1 MICDKCGF
9 EHNNRSACPK
19 CGARAIYVDEGYL
32 KRRQEWEE
40 AQKKGTAGKLPPG
53 IMHSTL
59 EDRTGGKDADRH
71 EKGRSETASLS
82 LHVKTAVKWVKDKAV
97 KLFNLVKSKIVKRR
111 GANNPVIR
119 DLKFD
124 DKPETLDESKLVLSH
139 KVFKDNRKYY
149 FMAGGGVVLIAVIAI
164 ILVNVIS
171 RIDRSQVLFFD
182 GRFAYF
188 AKEDDKALFGD
199 MDGNIVLLDEKD
211 GNVLAYGPKGIY
223 FYRNGKTK
231 FAEAKNSKIITY
243 SEALNAVIY
252 SEGDKLFWC
261 VLGEKYP
268 LNMAVNQVHDISCE
282 ISDNG
287 KYWVVTLAK
296 ENEDATVYTL
306 CYGNSKGEITEI
318 YSGEKDVEIASL
330 NDSGELVYLELE
342 VGEYGIINNRD
353 MKLYNGENVKT
364 LATEVV
370 EYSFYEEEQLVYIDS
385 NERLYEITSDKNKE
399 FLDDEVKAFIKND
412 ASDKLYYQKD
422 DGCYR
427 IKDEMP
433 AKVFEPSKSDYTL
446 IWNEEADKI
455 WYYDQSSF
463 YEVKGKNETR
473 YELMA
478 EVSVVYMKD
487 SNTVYFLEKNGEL
500 KYVDDKIT
508 TVENGV
514 IDITKVDGVAEI
526 AYLKENTVYIIKYKS
541 QKNINIFMSSE
552 LNSVIYSQNRYY
564 LTDLNS
570 ILWSIAENGEE
581 KNSLGNVENYILVD

>member
-1 MICDKCGF
+1 MVCDKCGF

-59 EDRTGGKDADRH
+59 EDRTGGKDADKN

-82 LHVKTAVKWVKDKAV
+82 LHVKTAVKWIKDKAV
-97 KLFNLVKSKIVKRR
+97 KLFNLVKSKVVKRR

-188 AKEDDKALFGD
+188 AKEEDKALFGD
-199 MDGNIVLLDEKD
+199 IDGNIVLLDEKD

-231 FAEAKNSKIITY
+231 HVEAKNPKIITY
-243 SEALNAVIY
+243 SKELNGVLF
-252 SEGDKLFWC
+252 SEDAGLFWC
-261 VLGEKYP
+261 VAGEKYP
-268 LNMAVNQVHDISCE
+268 LDADNKLVHDISCQV
-282 ISDNG
+282 SDNG
-287 KYWVVTLAK
+287 KFWVVTLAK
-296 ENEDATVYTL
+296 EDEDTTIYTL
-306 CYGNSKGEITEI
+306 FYGNNKGEMEEV
-318 YSGEKDVEIASL
+318 YSGEKDVEIASIK
-330 NDSGELVYLELE
+330 DSGELVYLELE
-342 VGEYGIINNRD
+342 VGEYGIVNNRD
-353 MKLYNGENVKT
+353 MKLYDGEKVKT
-364 LATEVV
+364 LATEVS
-370 EYSFYEEEQLVYIDS
+370 EYAFYEKEQLVYIDNS
-385 NERLYEITSDKNKE
+385 ERLYEITSDKK
-399 FLDDEVKAFIKND
+399 FLDDEVKAFINNE

-427 IKDEMP
+427 IKDGIP
-433 AKVFEPSKSDYTL
+433 QKVFEPSKSDYTL
-446 IWNEEADKI
+446 IWNEEADVI
-455 WYYDQSSF
+455 RYYDQSAY
-463 YEVKGKNETR
+463 YEVKGKAETR

-478 EVSVVYMKD
+478 EVSVVYIKD
-487 SNTVYFLEKNGEL
+487 SNRVYFLEKNGEL
-500 KYVDDKIT
+500 KCSSDKIT
-508 TVENGV
+508 V
-514 IDITKVDGVAEI
+514 IDTGVKDMKAVDGEPEI
-526 AYLKENTVYIIKYKS
+526 TYLKENAVYINKYKS
-541 QKNINIFMSSE
+541 GKNIKIFMSNE
-552 LNSVIYSQNRYY
+552 LNSVIYSQKKYY
-564 LTDLNS
+564 LVDLSS
-570 ILWSIAENGEE
+570 ILWAIAENGEE
-581 KNSLGNVENYILVD
+581 KDSLGNVENYILVD

>member
-19 CGARAIYVDEGYL
+19 CGARAVYVDEGYL

-59 EDRTGGKDADRH
+59 EERNGGKDADRH

-82 LHVKTAVKWVKDKAV
+82 LHVKTAIKWVKDKAV

-149 FMAGGGVVLIAVIAI
+149 VMAGGGVVLIAVIAI
-164 ILVNVIS
+164 ILVNVIT

-199 MDGNIVLLDEKD
+199 MDGNIILLDEKD

-231 FAEAKNSKIITY
+231 FAEATNPKIVTY
-243 SEALNAVIY
+243 SSSLNSVIY

-261 VLGEKYP
+261 SNGEKYP
-268 LNMAVNQVHDISCE
+268 LEADVKLIHDISCQV
-282 ISDNG
+282 SDNG
-287 KYWVVTLAK
+287 KYWVITLAK
-296 ENEDATVYTL
+296 ENEDATIYTL
-306 CYGNSKGEITEI
+306 FYGNSNGEMQKV

-330 NDSGELVYLELE
+330 KDSGDLVYLELE

-353 MKLYNGENVKT
+353 MKFYDGENVKT
-364 LATEVV
+364 LATEVL
-370 EYSFYEEEQLVYIDS
+370 EYSFYEKEQLVYIDS
-385 NERLYEITSDKNKE
+385 KERLYEITNNNNKK
-399 FLDDEVKAFIKND
+399 FLDDEVRALIKNE

-422 DGCYR
+422 EGCYR

-433 AKVFEPSKSDYTL
+433 EKVFKPSKSDYTL
-446 IWNEEADKI
+446 IWNEEADNI
-455 WYYDQSSF
+455 WYYDQSAF
-463 YEVKGKNETR
+463 YEVKGKTETR

-478 EVSVVYMKD
+478 EVSVIYMKD
-487 SNTVYFLEKNGEL
+487 NNVVYLLEKNGEL
-500 KYVDDKIT
+500 KCVEEKVT
-508 TVENGV
+508 TVDSGV
-514 IDITKVDGVAEI
+514 NDIVKVDGAAEI
-526 AYLKENTVYIIKYKS
+526 AYLKENTVYINKYKS
-541 QKNINIFMSSE
+541 EKNINIFMSSE
-552 LNSVIYSQNRYY
+552 LNSVIYSQKRYY

-570 ILWSIAENGEE
+570 ILWTISKNGEE

>member
-1 MICDKCGF
+1 MVCDKCGF

-40 AQKKGTAGKLPPG
+40 AQKKGTAGKIPPG

-59 EDRTGGKDADRH
+59 EDRTGGKDADKH

-171 RIDRSQVLFFD
+171 RIDRSKVLFFD

-188 AKEDDKALFGD
+188 AKEEDKALFGD
-199 MDGNIVLLDEKD
+199 IDGNIVLLDEKD

-231 FAEAKNSKIITY
+231 LVEAKNPQIITY
-243 SEALNAVIY
+243 SKELNGVIF
-252 SEGDKLFWC
+252 SEDAGLFWC
-261 VLGEKYP
+261 VAGEKY
-268 LNMAVNQVHDISCE
+268 LLDADVKLVHDISCQV
-282 ISDNG
+282 SDNG
-287 KYWVVTLAK
+287 KFWVITLAD
-296 ENEDATVYTL
+296 ESTGVANYTL
-306 CYGNSKGEITEI
+306 FYGNAKGRMHKV
-318 YSGEKDVEIASL
+318 YSGDKDVEIAAL
-330 NDSGELVYLELE
+330 KDSGDLVYLELE

-353 MKLYNGENVKT
+353 MKLYDGEKVKT
-364 LATEVV
+364 LATEVS
-370 EYSFYEEEQLVYIDS
+370 EYAFYEKEQLVYIDS
-385 NERLYEITSDKNKE
+385 NERLYEIASDNNKK
-399 FLDDEVKAFIKND
+399 FLDDEVKSFIDNE

-427 IKDEMP
+427 IIEEMP
-433 AKVFEPSKSDYTL
+433 SKIFEPSKSDYTL
-446 IWNEEADKI
+446 IWNEESDKI
-455 WYYDQSSF
+455 RYYDQSAF
-463 YEVKGKNETR
+463 YEVMGKNETR

-487 SNTVYFLEKNGEL
+487 GNAVYFLEKNGEL
-500 KYVDDKIT
+500 KCSSDKIT
-508 TVENGV
+508 SIDSGV
-514 IDITKVDGVAEI
+514 IDMNAVEGANEI
-526 AYLKENTVYIIKYKS
+526 AYLKENTVYINKYKS
-541 QKNINIFMSSE
+541 QKNINIFMASE
-552 LNSVIYSQNRYY
+552 LNSVIYSQKKYY
-564 LTDLNS
+564 LVDLSS
-570 ILWSIAENGEE
+570 ILWAIAENGEE
-581 KNSLGNVENYILVD
+581 KDSLGNVENYILVD

>member
-59 EDRTGGKDADRH
+59 EDRTGGKDADRN

-82 LHVKTAVKWVKDKAV
+82 LHVKTVIKWIKDKAV
-97 KLFNLVKSKIVKRR
+97 KLFNLVKSKVVKRR

-149 FMAGGGVVLIAVIAI
+149 AMAGGGAVLVAI
-164 ILVNVIS
+164 IVIVLVNVIS

-231 FAEAKNSKIITY
+231 FAEANKPQIITY
-243 SEALNAVIY
+243 SEELNGVIY
-252 SEGDKLFWC
+252 SEGNALFWC
-261 VLGEKYP
+261 VAGEKYP
-268 LNMAVNQVHDISCE
+268 LDADAKLVHDISCQV
-282 ISDNG
+282 SDNG
-287 KYWVVTLAK
+287 KYWVITLAK
-296 ENEDATVYTL
+296 ENEDTTTYTL
-306 CYGNSKGEITEI
+306 FYGNSKGEMTKV
-318 YSGEKDVEIASL
+318 YSGEKDVEIASVK
-330 NDSGELVYLELE
+330 DSGDLIYLELE

-353 MKLYNGENVKT
+353 MKLYDGEKVKT
-364 LATEVV
+364 LATEVL
-370 EYSFYEEEQLVYIDS
+370 EYAFYEKEQLVYIDY
-385 NERLYEITSDKNKE
+385 NERLYEIASDNSKK
-399 FLDDEVKAFIKND
+399 FLDDEVKSFIINE

-422 DGCYR
+422 EGCYR

-446 IWNEEADKI
+446 IWNEESDKI
-455 WYYDQSSF
+455 WYYDQSAF
-463 YEVKGKNETR
+463 YEVKDKNETR
-473 YELMA
+473 YGLMA
-478 EVSVVYMKD
+478 EVPVVYMKD
-487 SNTVYFLEKNGEL
+487 RNTVYFLEKTGEL
-500 KYVDDKIT
+500 KCVEEEIT
-508 TVENGV
+508 TVDNGV
-514 IDITKVDGVAEI
+514 IDFEKVDGASEI
-526 AYLKENTVYIIKYKS
+526 AYLKENTVYINKYKS
-541 QKNINIFMSSE
+541 EKNINIFMASE
-552 LNSVIYSQNRYY
+552 LNSVIYSQKKYY
-564 LTDLNS
+564 LVDLSS
-570 ILWSIAENGEE
+570 ILWAIAENGEE
-581 KNSLGNVENYILVD
+581 KDSLGNVENYILVD

>member
-53 IMHSTL
+53 IMHSAL
-59 EDRTGGKDADRH
+59 EDRNGGKDADKN

-82 LHVKTAVKWVKDKAV
+82 LHVKTALKWIKDKSV
-97 KLFNLVKSKIVKRR
+97 KLFNLVKSKLVKRR

-149 FMAGGGVVLIAVIAI
+149 VMAGGGVVLIAVIAI

-171 RIDRSQVLFFD
+171 GIDRSQVMFFD

-188 AKEDDKALFGD
+188 AKDADKTLFGD
-199 MDGNIVLLDEKD
+199 IDGNVVLLDEKD

-231 FAEAKNSKIITY
+231 FVEAKNPQIITY
-243 SEALNAVIY
+243 SKELNGVIY
-252 SEGDKLFWC
+252 SEGDELFWC
-261 VLGEKYP
+261 ASGEKYP
-268 LNMAVNQVHDISCE
+268 LEADVDLIHDISCRVSE
-282 ISDNG
+282 NG
-287 KYWVVTLAK
+287 KFWVITLA
-296 ENEDATVYTL
+296 EEVADVTSYTL
-306 CYGNSKGEITEI
+306 FYGNAKGEMQKV
-318 YSGEKDVEIASL
+318 YSGEKDVEIASVK
-330 NDSGELVYLELE
+330 DSGELVYLELE

-353 MKLYNGENVKT
+353 MKLYNGDNVKT
-364 LATEVV
+364 LATEVS
-370 EYSFYEEEQLVYIDS
+370 EYAFYEKEQLVYIDT
-385 NERLYEITSDKNKE
+385 NERLYEITSDKK
-399 FLDDEVKAFIKND
+399 FLDDEVKAFINNE

-427 IKDEMP
+427 IKDGMP
-433 AKVFEPSKSDYTL
+433 QKVFEPSKSDYTL
-446 IWNEEADKI
+446 IWDEEADVI
-455 WYYDQSSF
+455 RYYDQSAY
-463 YEVKGKNETR
+463 YEVKGKTETR

-478 EVSVVYMKD
+478 EVSVVYMED
-487 SNTVYFLEKNGEL
+487 NNMVYFLEKDGEL
-500 KYVDDKIT
+500 KCSADKIT
-508 TVENGV
+508 AIDTGVTDIKVVEG
-514 IDITKVDGVAEI
+514 ASEI
-526 AYLKENTVYIIKYKS
+526 AYLKENTVYINKYKNE
-541 QKNINIFMSSE
+541 KNINIFMSSE
-552 LNSVIYSQNRYY
+552 LNSVIYSQKKYY
-564 LTDLNS
+564 LVDLSS
-570 ILWSIAENGEE
+570 ILWAIAENGEE
-581 KNSLGNVENYILVD
+581 KDSLGDVENYILVD